1 MKTFMANPD
10 SVERKWYVIDA
21 KNVPLGRL
29 ATQVADIL
37 SGKNKP
43 TYTPHVDA
51 GDFVIVLNSDYVV
64 LTGKKLEQKRIY
76 SHSGYAGGLK
86 SKDYKTVMREDSTQ
100 AVHKAVKGMLRKNQL
115 GKKQA
120 TRLRVFKDDK
130 HDHEAQQPVAVAVK
144 GVK

>member
-10 SVERKWYVIDA
+10 SIERKWYVIDA

-43 TYTPHVDA
+43 TYTPHVDC

-120 TRLRVFKDDK
+120 TRLRVFKEDQ
-130 HDHEAQQPVAVAVK
+130 HDHEAQQPVAVEVK